1 MNTKRYLVLLIDG
14 DTPEICDLPYI
25 TLEEAKDGLKGEFE
39 RAVARAFN
47 GRETP
52 QYSED
57 GTCDVADDGVEY
69 FLHNETDESGPC
81 FYVWDGDEYECRG
94 SIREISVALS
104 DVELESAYR
113 LKEQRYLLEDAERH
127 LYELVGYEPDAEEGT
142 EEAADNETANQQFID
157 AYGFSISEAVNR
169 SSDFF
174 QLDYMVDLFQ
184 DKRDCNVPEND
195 VWEIVAKACL
205 ASLKK
210 GEV

>member
-1 MNTKRYLVLLIDG
+1 MNVKRYLVLVIDG
-14 DTPEICDLPYI
+14 DTPEICELPCL
-25 TLEEAKDGLKGEFE
+25 TLEEAMEVLRTEFEGTIARAYNGKETPEYAKDGT
-39 RAVARAFN
+39 ASCV
-47 GRETP
+47 
-52 QYSED
+52 ED
-57 GTCDVADDGVEY
+57 GMEY
-69 FLHNETDESGPC
+69 FLHNEFYDDGPS
-81 FYVWDGDEYECRG
+81 FYVWDGKDYECRG

-104 DVELESAYR
+104 DAELESAYR

-127 LYELVGYEPDAEEGT
+127 LYELVGYEPEAEEGT